1 MRPFP
6 DIHVIVTNV
15 SDSAITLPEIGGY
28 ELAAGAEVDM
38 MDETL
43 PSGHYTDHRAVLRAL
58 NDLTGTVLYQ
68 QREAG
73 NLEYRLEPVVS

>member
-6 DIHVIVTNV
+6 DVHVFVKNIG
-15 SDSAITLPEIGGY
+15 DSAITLPEIGGY
-28 ELAAGAEVDM
+28 ELAVDEEIDM
-38 MDETL
+38 MDDTL

-68 QREAG
+68 EREAG